1 MNSLLSYLLAKRQ
14 LVIVLWLIFMAGGV
28 ISFQYL
34 PLEAFPD
41 VANMQVRV
49 ITQVPGK
56 AAEEVERRV
65 TIPIE
70 KEVNG
75 IPHSK
80 PPRSLSIFG
89 LSVVTIVF
97 DDHVDPYIARQQVLE
112 RIAHATVPVGI
123 SPQLDPNA
131 SPVGEVFRYT
141 VQGAHWSAGD
151 CKETQEWLL
160 NRLFKSVDGV
170 VDSTG
175 FGGPTRI
182 YLVELDP
189 GRLRALGVSQA
200 EVAQA
205 LAKSNDSTG
214 GSYIVSND
222 QRYMVRGIG
231 LLKNIG
237 DIGSVVISSRA
248 DGVPVRVKDVAT
260 VSVGSALRKGQVG
273 LNSEDDVVE
282 GILMM
287 RRGDNPTRV
296 VANIVGAWPDI
307 EERLPPGMT
316 LKPLYDRTALVKK
329 TVGTI
334 SKNVAE
340 GVVLVVV
347 ILMLFLFQVRSALIC
362 ALVIPTALL
371 FAFIIL
377 TVFNMPA
384 NLLSL
389 GAIDFGIIVDGAVI
403 MVENIMARL
412 SSHNKNLSDP
422 KQLKSEII
430 AGALE
435 VAKPII
441 FSTCII
447 VLSFLPILS
456 FEHVEGRLFRPLAVM
471 MNLTLMGAAGATLL
485 VVPVACFIVYRLKLP
500 SERES
505 PVSHCLDWLYPKLLK
520 LVLNHAPF
528 TVACITAIGIACYG
542 FMPFLGSEFVPELEE
557 GNIWL
562 TVNVIPP
569 SVTLEKSVEIAGKLR
584 KIIASY
590 PEVINV
596 LTQVGAPDDGT
607 DPNPVSVIEV
617 LVDLQPQES
626 WREKFATKED
636 LVRSL
641 DRELS
646 TAVPGLNLNFS
657 QYIKDN
663 MDEAMSGV
671 RNGQFAVKVFG
682 ADIEVLEQI
691 ASEVASVMRSVEGMA
706 DVASDALTGQ
716 PQVVIS
722 VNQENASRFG
732 VTADDVLDIVETSIG
747 GKVVT
752 SVVEGERSFDLVL
765 RLEKAYRET
774 PKRLGEILVTTPSGH
789 RIPLKQI
796 ADIQIGPGANSICR
810 EANRRRIAVY
820 ANIRGRDLGSAV
832 LETQVKVKQ
841 KVELPAGY
849 KIAYAGEFERAKE
862 AGERMAVIV
871 PVTLAIIFLL
881 LYFLLDSATFAILAM
896 SAVPLAAAF
905 GILVLFLTDTNF
917 SISSGVGFTALFGLT
932 IQNGVILMSKIKEL
946 IDSGMTAMD
955 AIAEGARMKLRPI
968 FIAVLV
974 AAVGLAPAALSTGI
988 GSQSQKPFAIVI
1000 SAAIIPASLL
1010 GMLLI
1015 PALAVL
1021 LLCRRSSRKSN
1032 LLS

>member
-1 MNSLLSYLLAKRQ
+1 
-14 LVIVLWLIFMAGGV
+14 
-28 ISFQYL
+28 
-34 PLEAFPD
+34 
-41 VANMQVRV
+41 
-49 ITQVPGK
+49 
-56 AAEEVERRV
+56 
-65 TIPIE
+65 
-70 KEVNG
+70 
-75 IPHSK
+75 
-80 PPRSLSIFG
+80 
-89 LSVVTIVF
+89 
-97 DDHVDPYIARQQVLE
+97 
-112 RIAHATVPVGI
+112 
-123 SPQLDPNA
+123 
-131 SPVGEVFRYT
+131 
-141 VQGAHWSAGD
+141 
-151 CKETQEWLL
+151 
-160 NRLFKSVDGV
+160 VDGI

-175 FGGPTRI
+175 FGGPTKI

-214 GSYIVSND
+214 GSYIISND

-231 LLKNIG
+231 LLRDIG
-237 DIGSVVISSRA
+237 DISSVVISSRA

-260 VSVGSALRKGQVG
+260 VSIGSALRKGQVG
-273 LNSEDDVVE
+273 LNGDDDVVE

-296 VANIVGAWPDI
+296 VANVMEAWHDI

-334 SKNVAE
+334 SRNVAE

-347 ILMLFLFQVRSALIC
+347 ILMLFLFQVRSALVC

-412 SSHNKNLSDP
+412 ATHKANLAEP
-422 KQLKSEII
+422 EQLKREII

-441 FSTCII
+441 FSTAII

-471 MNLTLMGAAGATLL
+471 MNLTLLGAAAATLV

-505 PVSHCLDWLYPKLLK
+505 PVSHYLDLLYPKILK
-520 LVLNHAPF
+520 LALGHTTL
-528 TVACITAIGIACYG
+528 TVASITVIGLACYG
-542 FMPFLGSEFVPELEE
+542 LIPFIGSEFVPELEE

-562 TVNVIPP
+562 TVTVIPP

-584 KIIASY
+584 EVISSY
-590 PEVINV
+590 PEVTNV

-607 DPNPVSVIEV
+607 DPNPFSVIEV
-617 LVDLQPQES
+617 LVDLRPQES
-626 WREKFATKED
+626 WREKFATKEE

-641 DRELS
+641 DRDLS

-671 RNGQFAVKVFG
+671 RNGQFAIKVFG
-682 ADIEVLEQI
+682 ADIAVLEQI
-691 ASEVASVMRSVEGMA
+691 ASEIVAVMKSVDGMS
-706 DVASDALTGQ
+706 DVANDALTGQ

-722 VNQENASRFG
+722 INQESASRFA

-765 RLEKAYRET
+765 RLEKTYRET

-796 ADIQIGPGANSICR
+796 ADIQIGPGANSIWR
-810 EANRRRIAVY
+810 EANRRRIAVF

-832 LETQVKVKQ
+832 LETQTKVKQ
-841 KVELPAGY
+841 MVEIPAGY

-862 AGERMAVIV
+862 AGERMAIIV

-881 LYFLLDSATFAILAM
+881 LYFLFDSPTFAILAM
-896 SAVPLAAAF
+896 SGVPLAASI
-905 GILVLFLTDTNF
+905 GILVLFLTGTNL

-946 IDSGMTAMD
+946 IDSGSPAMD
-955 AIAEGARMKLRPI
+955 AVLQGSRMKLRPI
-968 FIAVLV
+968 LIAVLV

-1000 SAAIIPASLL
+1000 SATIIPATLL

-1015 PALAVL
+1015 PALTVL
-1021 LLCRRSSRKSN
+1021 LLGVRSACKPN
-1032 LLS
+1032 LRS